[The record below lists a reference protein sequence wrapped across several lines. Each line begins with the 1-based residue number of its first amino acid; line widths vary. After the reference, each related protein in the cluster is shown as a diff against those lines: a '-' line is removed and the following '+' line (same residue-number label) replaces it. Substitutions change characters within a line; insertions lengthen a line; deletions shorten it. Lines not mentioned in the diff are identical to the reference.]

1 MSKFKVEVKTVNDPK
16 WYGNDKVFESRSEAE
31 EYGGDLYQRWM
42 TTTDWRVVEI
52 INLNQEG

>member
-31 EYGGDLYQRWM
+31 EYGGDLYQR
-42 TTTDWRVVEI
+42 
-52 INLNQEG
+52 